1 MGFDSEE
8 LNAARQSLLDKV
20 TEYFLARKGVEALYI
35 QGSVAAGSAD
45 EFSDI
50 DFRIVIQPEFY
61 EQYISERFSAPQNWG
76 EWLFKTVFPVRV
88 LVHHLTLSSVVVK
101 H

>member
-1 MGFDSEE
+1 MKFSSEE
-8 LNAARQSLLDKV
+8 LNAARQNLFNEV
-20 TEYFLARKGVEALYI
+20 VEYFFSKEGVEALYI

-50 DFRIVIQPEFY
+50 DFRVVIQPKFY